1 MRGVVIVLVA
11 VLAGIVGAWVGYWI
25 GHALGWTTDAVWP
38 GQIGGGDRAIL
49 LSIGLSVLSVAAAGG
64 VLVALPRRRERRLLT
79 TGRPG
84 HATIVKAW
92 RTGIRA
98 NRLRQLGFELEV
110 HPDGAADYQ
119 AHATGMIDG
128 AELDTYAPGVEVNV
142 RYDPAHPTRV
152 AVEGLAQPAPA

>member
-11 VLAGIVGAWVGYWI
+11 ALAGIVGAWVGYWI

-38 GQIGGGDRAIL
+38 WQIGGGDGAIL
-49 LSIGLSVLSVAAAGG
+49 LSIGLSVLSVAVVGG
-64 VLVALPRRRERRLLT
+64 VLVALPRRRQRRLLA
-79 TGRPG
+79 TGQPG

-92 RTGIRA
+92 SNGIRA
-98 NRLRQLGFELEV
+98 NELRQLEFELEV

-119 AHATGMIDG
+119 AHATGMIDR

-142 RYDPAHPTRV
+142 RYDPADPTRV
-152 AVEGLAQPAPA
+152 AVEGLARPAPA